1 MSADPGPRGGSHV
14 GPARPPPGRV
24 QPSPLTRASAEL
36 RDLPHAAPVC
46 SGCFSLHL
54 ITTGKECLTGRKGF
68 IACVPFVAF
77 TAHLEFLARN
87 F

>member
-1 MSADPGPRGGSHV
+1 MSADPGPRGGSRV
-14 GPARPPPGRV
+14 GPARPPGRV
-24 QPSPLTRASAEL
+24 QPSPLTRPSAEL

-54 ITTGKECLTGRKGF
+54 ITTGNECLTGRKGF

-77 TAHLEFLARN
+77 TAHLEFLTRN